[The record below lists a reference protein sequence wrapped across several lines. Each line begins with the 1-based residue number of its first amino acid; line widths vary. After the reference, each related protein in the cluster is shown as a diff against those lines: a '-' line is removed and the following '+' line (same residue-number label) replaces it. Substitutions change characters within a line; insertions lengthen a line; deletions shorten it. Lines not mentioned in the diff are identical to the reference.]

1 MRTVR
6 KSSIHR
12 EIFLQ
17 NELKILNIIKNAESI
32 YYLRDSKNE
41 LVGIDKSKSASI
53 KIFIDQN
60 RIEEIRK
67 INQIIPNRGIYRYD
81 FLLHEN
87 ELYINEINTIP
98 GSHALYLWKNLNSSK
113 FELLDSMID
122 EALSRQVD
130 NWALTGSDGIALK
143 SAKDIA
149 SKLG

>member
-1 MRTVR
+1 MENGGLEGS
-6 KSSIHR
+6 KR
-12 EIFLQ
+12 ELPANL
-17 NELKILNIIKNAESI
+17 NE
-32 YYLRDSKNE
+32 
-41 LVGIDKSKSASI
+41 
-53 KIFIDQN
+53 Q
-60 RIEEIRK
+60 IEKKLIEMVNK
-67 INQIIPNRGIYRYD
+67 INQIIPTRGIYRYD

-130 NWALTGSDGIALK
+130 NWSLTGSDGIALK

>member
-1 MRTVR
+1 MENGGLEGS
-6 KSSIHR
+6 KR
-12 EIFLQ
+12 ELPA
-17 NELKILNIIKNAESI
+17 NLN
-32 YYLRDSKNE
+32 
-41 LVGIDKSKSASI
+41 G
-53 KIFIDQN
+53 Q
-60 RIEEIRK
+60 IEKKLIEMVNK
-67 INQIIPNRGIYRYD
+67 INQIIPTRGIYRYD

-87 ELYINEINTIP
+87 ALYINEINTIP

-130 NWALTGSDGIALK
+130 NWSLTGSDGIALK

>member
-1 MRTVR
+1 MENGGLEGS
-6 KSSIHR
+6 KR
-12 EIFLQ
+12 ELPANL
-17 NELKILNIIKNAESI
+17 NE
-32 YYLRDSKNE
+32 
-41 LVGIDKSKSASI
+41 
-53 KIFIDQN
+53 Q
-60 RIEEIRK
+60 IEKKLIEMVNK
-67 INQIIPNRGIYRYD
+67 INQIIPTRGIYRYD

-87 ELYINEINTIP
+87 ALYINEINTIP

-130 NWALTGSDGIALK
+130 NWSLTGSDGIALK